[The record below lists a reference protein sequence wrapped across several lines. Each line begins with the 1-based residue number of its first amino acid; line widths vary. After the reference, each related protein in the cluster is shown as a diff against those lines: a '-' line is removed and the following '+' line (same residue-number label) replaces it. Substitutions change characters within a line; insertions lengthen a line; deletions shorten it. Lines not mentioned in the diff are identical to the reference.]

1 MALSALKLVLVFFV
15 NFLMC
20 HLKFSKPVIE
30 GIPLSHVSSWNASR
44 WEQAEAA
51 LPPCS
56 AARPLRAH
64 LDSVRSSA
72 GADPGLPLWGSRRQS
87 QQPLL
92 HLLIDLLANRC
103 LLSVSSCYL
112 WIFSPSITAVF
123 PLQWGKWTFACLQ
136 WKKLC
141 IWVKRIINW
150 LIQKRLTC
158 VLFHSIAR
166 LLLTYLSQHRTLAS
180 QICVIISCVLTFL
193 RVLSIYK

>member
-44 WEQAEAA
+44 WQQAEAA

-103 LLSVSSCYL
+103 LLSVSSRYL
-112 WIFSPSITAVF
+112 WIFSMTGSSIERRQESSESASRRVIGASVLPAPGPHGITGRGWTGA
-123 PLQWGKWTFACLQ
+123 WGCRQELVEPAHAW
-136 WKKLC
+136 
-141 IWVKRIINW
+141 
-150 LIQKRLTC
+150 
-158 VLFHSIAR
+158 SG
-166 LLLTYLSQHRTLAS
+166 
-180 QICVIISCVLTFL
+180 
-193 RVLSIYK
+193 